1 MAPAST
7 ARTSEARAGR
17 CKRRHAP
24 PRRSISARR
33 ASVCSARWSSSSAAA
48 SSTDGEG
55 QGRRRRRCG
64 RPGRVR
70 EVAAWSNTHARWRRR
85 WSRAARRGLHRQ
97 ASGAAVRWS
106 GTRRFARRRPPQHDT
121 NGKRSHDGS
130 RGDHTCQ
137 DLEHHVHVT
146 DRTARPA
153 DVGRGDSGGS
163 VCQRG
168 RPAASPNLLPIAG
181 SLGPMR
187 PSSWWFAFG
196 DCHARTHVG
205 THGCSTSTSPAS
217 AWVAWRNPDVGVPQV
232 PQARKTG
239 RLPHSGVPGVP
250 ERGGGAQWDGTCR
263 STPEGR
269 QAGLVVRAVVRDY
282 RGQLPEQRDG
292 HGPVADSA
300 GSSGSSGAYW
310 YPAPPAPSGPSTSSP
325 GCRRCGRPQR
335 ARGASARSCGGRRRS
350 RSQRADVDG
359 HTLPSVW
366 RA

>member
-1 MAPAST
+1 MEQSRAP
-7 ARTSEARAGR
+7 R
-17 CKRRHAP
+17 AP
-24 PRRSISARR
+24 PP
-33 ASVCSARWSSSSAAA
+33 
-48 SSTDGEG
+48 GE
-55 QGRRRRRCG
+55 
-64 RPGRVR
+64 
-70 EVAAWSNTHARWRRR
+70 
-85 WSRAARRGLHRQ
+85 RRGGPVVRHE
-97 ASGAAVRWS
+97 AVRS
-106 GTRRFARRRPPQHDT
+106 PQAPQHDT

-269 QAGLVVRAVVRDY
+269 QAGLVVRAVLRDY

-300 GSSGSSGAYW
+300 DPSGSSGAYW
-310 YPAPPAPSGPSTSSP
+310 YPAPPAPSGPSGRGLRGISGPSL
-325 GCRRCGRPQR
+325 RRHLAADDVVDRSELAEHRPDL
-335 ARGASARSCGGRRRS
+335 AAVVAGAGASEPTLTVTPCRQYGGHD
-350 RSQRADVDG
+350 AHD
-359 HTLPSVW
+359 
-366 RA
+366 